1 MKRVRFLLTAVIVL
15 GLFWALGRPW
25 PVAGARIPPAG
36 GFLSPFS
43 GFWVSGQAL
52 DQLPEDVT
60 VPGLQGE
67 VQVLWDHRRV
77 PHIFAEND
85 HDAWFMQGWLTARD
99 RLWQMEFQT
108 HVAAGRL
115 AEIIG
120 PGGLDLD
127 RYHRH
132 IGLPMAAAQALQAS
146 EGHPA
151 SLQALTAYSDGVNAW
166 IAGLAPADLPLEYK
180 ILAYEPEAWSPIKT
194 TLLMKS
200 MALTLSGNN
209 AERDMTLTREIL
221 GPAEADRLFP
231 VHRPFTEP
239 IVPTET
245 MWAIPSLVHRVPN
258 ENPPGLSDWEFL
270 PAEAAETEETEHA
283 TGSNHWAVDGSRT
296 ASGRPILAGD
306 PHLPLSLPAIWYELQ
321 ITTPEYS
328 AYGVSIP
335 GAPGILIG
343 FNRHIAWAETNGES
357 DAMDQYLLKFRND
370 DFEHYFHDGEWKP
383 VAWMNEEYLVRGGE
397 TVHEKNAWTHH
408 GPVPYLPG
416 QEPFSSRLVPGAA
429 MRWTAH
435 DPSNEILA
443 FLDLNRATGYEQFRS
458 AISNFDNP
466 LQNFLFASKDGDIAI
481 HHEGKLP
488 LRRRGQGVYLSDGT
502 DSADEWPGWIP
513 RSQMPRV
520 LNPARGYLG
529 SANQNPVSPAYP
541 HVLGNDFAPWE
552 RSARVFHLLEVMEAV
567 TPEMM
572 LAMQNDQVGLYARRL
587 LPELLEAVGGYSGTA
602 AEKRALEILHDWNH
616 AYDADAIGPTVFDR
630 WQRTFLGLT
639 WTDDITNGERS
650 GRRPKRDTTLQ
661 LVLDDPDSRYFD
673 DRETEKVESFAD
685 IALASFQMAVMKLTE
700 EHGDPGDSWKWGT
713 VRTTRLDHLARIPG
727 LGRTGLATSGQY
739 GVIRA
744 TTSTSGQS
752 WRMVVALGD
761 KPEAWGVYPG
771 GQSGHPG
778 SRYYDDF
785 VDDWVRGEPYPLLFL
800 DSPEAGADALA
811 GRAAFR
817 GN

>member
-15 GLFWALGRPW
+15 ALFWALGRPW

-36 GFLSPFS
+36 KFLSPFS
-43 GFWVSGQAL
+43 GFWVNGQAL
-52 DQLPEDVT
+52 DALPEDPAI
-60 VPGLQGE
+60 PGLADE
-67 VQVLWDHRRV
+67 VSVVWDNRRV

-120 PGGLDLD
+120 EGGLDLD
-127 RYHRH
+127 RYHRR
-132 IGLPMAAAQALQAS
+132 IGLPLAAKRALQSA
-146 EGHPA
+146 EEHPA
-151 SLQALTAYSDGVNAW
+151 SLEALSAYSDGVNAW
-166 IAGLAPADLPLEYK
+166 IDSLSPAGLPLEYK
-180 ILAYEPEAWSPIKT
+180 ILDYFPEAWTPLKT

-200 MALTLSGNN
+200 MALTLSGSNT
-209 AERDMTLTREIL
+209 ERGMTVTREIL
-221 GPAEADRLFP
+221 GRAETDRLFP

-239 IVPTET
+239 IVPEET
-245 MWAIPSLVHRVPN
+245 MWAIHSLVHRVPHDD
-258 ENPPGLSDWEFL
+258 PPDLNDWEFT
-270 PAEAAETEETEHA
+270 PAEETDPEETEHA
-283 TGSNHWAVDGSRT
+283 TGSNHWAVNGSRT

-306 PHLPLSLPAIWYELQ
+306 PHLPLSLPSIWYELQ

-328 AYGVSIP
+328 AYGVSLP
-335 GAPGILIG
+335 GAPGILMG

-357 DAMDQYLLKFRND
+357 DAMDQYLLKFRNGE
-370 DFEHYFHDGEWKP
+370 FEHYFHDGEWKP
-383 VAWMNEEYLVRGGE
+383 VAWINEEYRVRDGE
-397 TVHEKNAWTHH
+397 TLKEKTAWTHH

-416 QEPFSSRLVPGAA
+416 EESFSARLVPGAA

-435 DPSNEILA
+435 DPSNELRA
-443 FLDLNRATGYEQFRS
+443 FLELNRATGYEEFRS
-458 AISNFDNP
+458 AIANFDNP
-466 LQNFLFASKDGDIAI
+466 LQNFLFASKNGDIAI

-488 LRRRGQGVYLSDGT
+488 QRRRGQGVYLSDGT

-513 RSQMPRV
+513 RAQMPHV

-567 TPEMM
+567 TPERM
-572 LAMQNDQVGLYARRL
+572 LAMQNDTVGLYPRRL
-587 LPELLEAVGGYSGTA
+587 LPELLAAVDGYDGTA
-602 AEKRALEILHDWNH
+602 AERAALEILQNWNH
-616 AYDADAIGPTVFDR
+616 AYDADEIGPTIFDR
-630 WQRTFLGLT
+630 WQRTLLSLT
-639 WTDDITNGERS
+639 WSDDITRDDRS

-661 LVLDDPDSRYFD
+661 LVLSDPDSRYFD
-673 DRETEKVESFAD
+673 DRETERIETFSD
-685 IALASFQMAVMKLTE
+685 IALASFQSAVLNLTN
-700 EHGDPGDSWKWGT
+700 EHGDPSDSWRWGT
-713 VRTTRLDHLARIPG
+713 VRSTRLTHLALIPG

-744 TTSTSGQS
+744 TTSSSGQS

-761 KPEAWGVYPG
+761 KPEAWGLYPG
-771 GQSGHPG
+771 GQSGNPG
-778 SRYYDDF
+778 SRHYDDF
-785 VDDWVRGEPYPLLFL
+785 VDDWARGEAYPLLFL
-800 DSPEAGADALA
+800 ESPEAVGYDLA
-811 GRAAFR
+811 GRATFR
-817 GN
+817 GQ